1 MFGWINDCCES
12 LVVTKFGLKKWH
24 EIKEKAGCSVN
35 DGGFIRHKYY
45 TDESSVDLVVAVSSV
60 LGISVHD
67 VLEVFGQ
74 YFMEFTRDAGYD
86 NLLSCQGSNLRLWL
100 SNLNALH
107 DHLQETLPRGRF
119 PEFWSEDDVEVK
131 GTIILYYFS
140 ERGSLFVPFVL
151 GLVKEVARYHF
162 DLEITMELLQTQG
175 ENDCKYSAWRI
186 GTVNPAEIHKLT
198 ASILTSSR
206 DGVAARQGSDIEDV
220 PREADIEAKA
230 EASACPF
237 HKMQKLAKSQT
248 ISERAANRFWDRARV
263 GTVKSLGE
271 KEGSQGSLNIGKSS
285 EGTLDGTESPT
296 SPIQLD
302 DRISPQIEDG
312 DINEHP
318 ESCKRSL
325 GAAERS
331 IEDHPIHEP
340 QEDHKITI
348 REGPKTL
355 IPDEGQPTDSFITND
370 KMQQIFP
377 YHVVLDH
384 RFIIIQAGTALSKLI
399 GLTNLVGR
407 SAKDIFEI
415 RRPVLGTWDWAELKR
430 FADQTFKFQT
440 SVGRK
445 KSQLKAN
452 FINLS
457 TKPKRV
463 LVTIAPDAKNT
474 QQLSAM
480 GLTMSDLPMHTFQRD
495 AIFLGEHMY
504 SGIRSAHKLDKLSR
518 KLVYEH
524 NLSNSLLYSMLP
536 QEVATILRAG
546 RAFEPRHHENVTLFF
561 SDVVGFTDMCSEMP
575 PWDVIDM
582 LNRLYT
588 VMDFL
593 AERFLLY
600 KVETVSKCSIL
611 YQTGITRI
619 LTLIPFFIA
628 FFRLVTRTCAVA
640 AFQKRTKCTLKM

>member
-12 LVVTKFGLKKWH
+12 LVVTKFGLEKWH
-24 EIKEKAGCSVN
+24 EIKEKAGCTVN

-45 TDESSVDLVVAVSSV
+45 TDESSVELVVAVSSV
-60 LGISVHD
+60 LGISVND

-107 DHLQETLPRGRF
+107 DHLQDTLPRGRF

-140 ERGSLFVPFVL
+140 ERGSLFVPFVF

-175 ENDCKYSAWRI
+175 ENDYKYSAWRI
-186 GTVNPAEIHKLT
+186 GTVNPAELHKLT
-198 ASILTSSR
+198 ARSLTSFR
-206 DGVAARQGSDIEDV
+206 GGVARQGSDIEDIL
-220 PREADIEAKA
+220 READIEEKA
-230 EASACPF
+230 EAAACPF
-237 HKMQKLAKSQT
+237 HEMQKLAKSQT
-248 ISERAANRFWDRARV
+248 ISERAATRFWDRARV

-271 KEGSQGSLNIGKSS
+271 KEGSQGSLDIGKSS
-285 EGTLDGTESPT
+285 EGTPDSTESPN

-302 DRISPQIEDG
+302 DRTTPQIEDG
-312 DINEHP
+312 DLNQHP
-318 ESCKRSL
+318 ENCKRSP

-331 IEDHPIHEP
+331 VEEDRIQEPLEDHEIS
-340 QEDHKITI
+340 I
-348 REGPKTL
+348 REAEGPKTR
-355 IPDEGQPTDSFITND
+355 IPDEGQPTDSFITNE

-407 SAKDIFEI
+407 SATDIFEI
-415 RRPVLGTWDWAELKR
+415 RRPVLGTWDYDTIRK
-430 FADQTFKFQT
+430 FADQTFFFQT

-445 KSQLKAN
+445 KSQLKAH

-474 QQLSAM
+474 EQLTAM
-480 GLTMSDLPMHTFQRD
+480 DLTMSDLPMHTFQRD

-561 SDVVGFTDMCSEMP
+561 SDVVGFTDMCSELP
-575 PWDVIDM
+575 PWDIIDM

-600 KVETVSKCSIL
+600 KVETVSNCSIL
-611 YQTGITRI
+611 TKQA
-619 LTLIPFFIA
+619 L
-628 FFRLVTRTCAVA
+628 LV
-640 AFQKRTKCTLKM
+640 FSH

>member
-12 LVVTKFGLKKWH
+12 LVVTKFGLEKWH
-24 EIKEKAGCSVN
+24 EIKEKAGCTVN

-45 TDESSVDLVVAVSSV
+45 TDESSVDLVVAVSAV
-60 LGISVHD
+60 LGISVND

-107 DHLQETLPRGRF
+107 DHLQDTLPRGRF
-119 PEFWSEDDVEVK
+119 PEFWSEDDIEVK
-131 GTIILYYFS
+131 GTIILSYFS
-140 ERGSLFVPFVL
+140 ERGSLFVPFVV

-175 ENDCKYSAWRI
+175 ENDAKYSAWRI
-186 GTVNPAEIHKLT
+186 GTVDPAEIHKLT
-198 ASILTSSR
+198 AKSLTSSSR
-206 DGVAARQGSDIEDV
+206 GTVSSQSSDLEDV
-220 PREADIEAKA
+220 LREADIGEKA
-230 EASACPF
+230 EAASCPF
-237 HKMQKLAKSQT
+237 HEMQKLTKSQT
-248 ISERAANRFWDRARV
+248 ISERAATRFWDRARV
-263 GTVKSLGE
+263 GTVTSLGE
-271 KEGSQGSLNIGKSS
+271 KGGSQVPLNTGKSS
-285 EGTLDGTESPT
+285 EGTPYSTESPN
-296 SPIQLD
+296 SPIQQD
-302 DRISPQIEDG
+302 DSISPQIEDG
-312 DINEHP
+312 NMNEHL
-318 ESCKRSL
+318 ENYKRSPD
-325 GAAERS
+325 AAKRS
-331 IEDHPIHEP
+331 VDDDPIHEP
-340 QEDHKITI
+340 QEDQEITI
-348 REGPKTL
+348 REAEGPKTRFS
-355 IPDEGQPTDSFITND
+355 DKGQPTDSFITN
-370 KMQQIFP
+370 KMMQQIFP

-384 RFIIIQAGTALSKLI
+384 RFIIIQAGTSLSKLI
-399 GLTNLVGR
+399 GSNNLVGR
-407 SAKDIFEI
+407 SAPDIFEI
-415 RRPVLGTWDWAELKR
+415 RRPVLGAWDWSTIR
-430 FADQTFKFQT
+430 NFADQTFFFQS

-445 KSQLKAN
+445 KSQLKAH
-452 FINLS
+452 FIHLS

-474 QQLSAM
+474 EQLTAM
-480 GLTMSDLPMHTFQRD
+480 DLTMSDLPIHTFQRE

-536 QEVATILRAG
+536 REVATILRAG

-561 SDVVGFTDMCSEMP
+561 SDVVGFTDMCSELP
-575 PWDVIDM
+575 PWDIIDM

-600 KVETVSKCSIL
+600 KVETVSNCGVL
-611 YQTGITRI
+611 YQTGITSI
-619 LTLIPFFIA
+619 LTLISFSLFLLDW
-628 FFRLVTRTCAVA
+628 RRVHVL
-640 AFQKRTKCTLKM
+640 